1 MDGGFA
7 TRAAITTLTKRGLT
21 VYAPVRQ
28 PKSKPEEERYT
39 PRERDTPEVIA
50 WRERMA
56 TSAAQVIYRDRA
68 ATAEWT
74 NAQLRWHSLGRF
86 TVRGLSRVTS
96 VVLLAAVA
104 HNLLRWI
111 ALVG

>member
-7 TRAAITTLTKRGLT
+7 ARSAITTLAKRGLT

-28 PKSKPEEERYT
+28 PKSKPEEERYK
-39 PRERDTPEVIA
+39 PRERDTPEVVA

-56 TSAAQVIYRDRA
+56 TPEAQEIYKDRA
-68 ATAEWT
+68 ASAEWT
-74 NAQLRWHSLGRF
+74 NAQLRWHGLTRF

-96 VVLLAAVA
+96 VVLLCAVT

-111 ALVG
+111 ALLG